1 MAELR
6 PSNAPDSP
14 PSFRSN
20 IAANIASNAVIAAG
34 FLASVPFLVAYLGA
48 EGYGLVGVY
57 LVAQSIVAVLDMG
70 LGTMLT
76 REAALLDKD
85 KQSLSDLVR
94 TSEVFYWSAAVV
106 IVLGWLVFSG
116 NLTAF
121 LNPGEI
127 SESTLNRSFL
137 LMGLA
142 LGLQLPLNL
151 YTSVLYGLQRQA
163 AVSFAAAVFS
173 VLRNL
178 AVIPILHFVSSSPE
192 AFLTWQSGCIAVHVP
207 VLWYLVRSTFPKSLS
222 PSFRPEMILEKWR
235 LAAGIGSITLLSVLL
250 IHVDRIVLARLLP
263 LEIFGYYALAA
274 AVANGLHWLVQP
286 VFKAFLPRLSQLTSV
301 TDRETLTLLYHQG
314 CQLLSLIVFPVA
326 AFWIFFSYE
335 AMLLWQQ
342 DERVAAN
349 SYVFVSLL
357 VMGGVLNG
365 ILFIPYAL
373 QLAFASTRL
382 QLRAFV
388 VALGI
393 SIPMTTAAAVYFGAV
408 GAAAA
413 GIAINLGILTLVI
426 PAMHRRLLPGEGFAW
441 LRHDVVAPLLTVGVT
456 GAICRLLFVTDA
468 SLTMI
473 AIQLAAALAL
483 MGAAALASSSHARQ
497 WIAKR
502 IGGQ

>member
-1 MAELR
+1 MMAELR

-163 AVSFAAAVFS
+163 AVSF
-173 VLRNL
+173 
-178 AVIPILHFVSSSPE
+178 
-192 AFLTWQSGCIAVHVP
+192 
-207 VLWYLVRSTFPKSLS
+207 
-222 PSFRPEMILEKWR
+222 
-235 LAAGIGSITLLSVLL
+235 
-250 IHVDRIVLARLLP
+250 
-263 LEIFGYYALAA
+263 
-274 AVANGLHWLVQP
+274 
-286 VFKAFLPRLSQLTSV
+286 
-301 TDRETLTLLYHQG
+301 
-314 CQLLSLIVFPVA
+314 
-326 AFWIFFSYE
+326 
-335 AMLLWQQ
+335 
-342 DERVAAN
+342 
-349 SYVFVSLL
+349 
-357 VMGGVLNG
+357 
-365 ILFIPYAL
+365 
-373 QLAFASTRL
+373 
-382 QLRAFV
+382 
-388 VALGI
+388 
-393 SIPMTTAAAVYFGAV
+393 
-408 GAAAA
+408 
-413 GIAINLGILTLVI
+413 
-426 PAMHRRLLPGEGFAW
+426 
-441 LRHDVVAPLLTVGVT
+441 
-456 GAICRLLFVTDA
+456 
-468 SLTMI
+468 
-473 AIQLAAALAL
+473 
-483 MGAAALASSSHARQ
+483 
-497 WIAKR
+497 
-502 IGGQ
+502 